1 MADNGKLGTEFV
13 GKKRN
18 GRPYGMPGK
27 RLCTAT
33 FADCGENEPGMEMI
47 GKMGGEEVAHS
58 VADLEAMRAE
68 LVAKGVDAKV
78 HKFDALAEGKVPS
91 GLPPMPEAAV
101 LVIRRHDALVTAGDV
116 STIEREL
123 WKTPIDTVAMMGRG
137 KRRAIMNKNA
147 RHNNC
152 MTDDA
157 VRPASVAAKEDYA
170 EGRGSVADLQT
181 IPELVGLRDRLA
193 TLVKRDLPVV
203 ENNFYYEIG
212 SKCGIGWHGD
222 KERRVTVLMRF
233 GEASKEMDLKFQWFW
248 NYKAT
253 GTIFQFHLKSGDIV
267 VMSRVANGKDWDDAP
282 MKRWTMRHATGKSHS
297 KPKDP
302 VNAGEHVLVN

>member
-1 MADNGKLGTEFV
+1 
-13 GKKRN
+13 
-18 GRPYGMPGK
+18 
-27 RLCTAT
+27 
-33 FADCGENEPGMEMI
+33 MEMI
-47 GKMGGEEVAHS
+47 GKMGGEEMAHT
-58 VADLEAMRAE
+58 VADLEAMRDE

-78 HKFDALAEGKVPS
+78 HKFTKLADGRVPS

-101 LVIRRHDALVTAGDV
+101 LVIKRHDALVTASDV
-116 STIEREL
+116 TTIEREL

-152 MTDDA
+152 MTDNA
-157 VRPASVAAKEDYA
+157 VRPASVAAKEYYA
-170 EGRGSVADLQT
+170 ECRGSVADLQT
-181 IPELVGLRDRLA
+181 NPELARLRDRLA

-212 SKCGIGWHGD
+212 PSAASVARRQGAPRHGAD
-222 KERRVTVLMRF
+222 ALWRGVQGDGPEVSVVLELQ
-233 GEASKEMDLKFQWFW
+233 GDGPNLSVP
-248 NYKAT
+248 
-253 GTIFQFHLKSGDIV
+253 LKSGDIV

-282 MKRWTMRHATGKSHS
+282 YKRWTMRHATGKSHS

-302 VNAGEHVLVN
+302 VNAGVHMIVQ

>member
-47 GKMGGEEVAHS
+47 GKMGGEEMAHT
-58 VADLEAMRAE
+58 VADLEAMRDE

-78 HKFDALAEGKVPS
+78 HKFDALAEGKVPE
-91 GLPPMPEAAV
+91 GLPRKPEAAV

-152 MTDDA
+152 MTDNA

-181 IPELVGLRDRLA
+181 IPELVGLRDRLS

-212 SKCGIGWHGD
+212 AKCGIGWHGD

-253 GTIFQFHLKSGDIV
+253 GPIFQFHLKSGDIV

-302 VNAGEHVLVN
+302 VNAGAHVRVN